1 MVIISQ
7 IFYVETDSFKKR
19 SAQWSLRRVEPRIIE
34 KNLSLNSSKT
44 IVLLVRLG
52 VKCRI
57 VWQNEQKIPHVFIC
71 TWFQLHMNPL
81 IFWLSSVAPWPHSQT
96 MTYRVSCP
104 ATPGD
109 FKLSPYCSTYQR
121 RLGSKM
127 WGWKLATLEKQRS
140 NQLIFAFGQR
150 HSKRPISSPIHTHK
164 KEVPNT
170 SPCPFLP
177 ICLLYPNY

>member
-1 MVIISQ
+1 MAKW
-7 IFYVETDSFKKR
+7 T
-19 SAQWSLRRVEPRIIE
+19 
-34 KNLSLNSSKT
+34 
-44 IVLLVRLG
+44 
-52 VKCRI
+52 
-57 VWQNEQKIPHVFIC
+57 KIPHVFIC

-96 MTYRVSCP
+96 MTCRVSCP

-164 KEVPNT
+164 KRSAKHKSLSFP
-170 SPCPFLP
+170 SYMPSLSK
-177 ICLLYPNY
+177 LLASLWLILVS